1 MMQEELFNII
11 WDVSKAGNLLNAREI
26 ERLLDIIVRS
36 RNLKEFLK
44 EIRFECL
51 ENLKAAYH
59 PLKKKNHY
67 RL

>member
-1 MMQEELFNII
+1 MMQEELFKII

-36 RNLKEFLK
+36 RNLKE
-44 EIRFECL
+44 IRFECL

-59 PLKKKNHY
+59 PLIK
-67 RL
+67 RGSCIAI